1 MINDYIDKY
10 IDLLFE
16 KEKIINNIK
25 SVNNK
30 ILDDKYKDLKDE
42 IIILNKKKELTDKL
56 ISCVKSYIDE
66 FTYYAS
72 KNDLIEI
79 INYINNKIDFIDNH
93 INETMSLIN
102 YLVPNN
108 DEYSIKT
115 VEELVKLGSSLNVKR
130 SFYVNELDKFSS
142 YIKDNKNI
150 LYRK

>member
-16 KEKIINNIK
+16 KEMIINNIK

-30 ILDDKYKDLKDE
+30 ILDNKYKNLKDE

-56 ISCVKSYIDE
+56 ILCVKSYIDE

-72 KNDLIEI
+72 KKDLIEI

-102 YLVPNN
+102 YLVPDN

-130 SFYVNELDKFSS
+130 SFYVNELDKFNS
-142 YIKDNKNI
+142 YIKGNKNI